1 MVQFS
6 KKNGK
11 NLLTLVKKIGKPIL
25 VKIGKLILVK
35 KLVHFSGK
43 IGKFGK
49 KIWYNLIKKNG
60 QNLLT
65 LVKKILYILVKK
77 FRKFVYIKL
86 IICTLIM
93 AKN

>member
-25 VKIGKLILVK
+25 VKIGKPILVK

-43 IGKFGK
+43 IGKFELKNLSNFGK
-49 KIWYNLIKKNG
+49 QIF
-60 QNLLT
+60 
-65 LVKKILYILVKK
+65 YILVKR
-77 FRKFVYIKL
+77 FGTI
-86 IICTLIM
+86 
-93 AKN
+93 